1 MKETIKALG
10 EAISKINDQWK
21 LDSVTMTFSEQV
33 FYFSI
38 SAKKLPDPVPATSPE
53 GKTETKAEVKGPEL
67 PF

>member
-38 SAKKLPDPVPATSPE
+38 SAKKIPELAPATIPE
-53 GKTETKAEVKGPEL
+53 DKGPEL
-67 PF
+67 SF